1 MPNLPNYREFFRS
14 FTDHKIAAELST
26 GLIPTVLDIVPN
38 DDYEI
43 WISQEGYEIRLSEG
57 QITKQNHGCTAQMQN
72 YFGYLYEFQHNPL
85 MPII

>member
-1 MPNLPNYREFFRS
+1 M
-14 FTDHKIAAELST
+14 
-26 GLIPTVLDIVPN
+26 LDIVPN

-57 QITKQNHGCTAQMQN
+57 QITKQNHGCTVQMKN
-72 YFGYLYEFQHNPL
+72 HFGYLYEFQHNHL